1 MDAGLM
7 FAPLSADEVA
17 AAQQSTPKAG
27 TKTPIIPVP
36 ADAPPMAFKHPKLG
50 APSRSWPYCDAN
62 GELVGYVCRWDFV
75 GADGEPGKEILP
87 VTYCE
92 FGNGKRGWRSK
103 GIPAPRPLFA
113 LPEIIANPTA
123 WVLITEGEKTRDAA
137 HDLFPDMVATTPAH
151 GAKSPHLTDFSP
163 LAGRTVVIATDYDEP
178 GRTTDKGK
186 PLHPGRDFGDK
197 VCELVRAAGVASVMH
212 LAPER
217 LGDWQWRDGA
227 KVARSVPLKDGW
239 DLADAADEGWTADAL
254 TEMRK
259 DPAFLAP
266 YLDAAER
273 GEHGDED
280 DDTTPGMFRS
290 WPHGVE
296 KRVDHTDKE
305 TGAITTEWKWF
316 CSQLDIAAETRSSE
330 GEEWGRLLTV
340 RDRDGRRKQWAMP
353 MALLAGDGTAYR
365 ERLLSLGLIMAPG
378 KFARDA
384 LHEYIS
390 TARPDEKARCVGRV
404 GWHGKSF
411 ILSNQ
416 TVDPT
421 NG

>member
-1 MDAGLM
+1 MDANAM
-7 FAPLSADEVA
+7 FAPLSPNETAVA
-17 AAQQSTPKAG
+17 ERAPPK
-27 TKTPIIPVP
+27 TSKMPIIPVP
-36 ADAPPMAFKHPKLG
+36 ADAQPMAFKHPKLG
-50 APSRSWPYCDAN
+50 APSRSWPYRNASS
-62 GELVGYVCRWDFV
+62 ELVGYVCRWDFI
-75 GADGEPGKEILP
+75 GADGQPCKEILP
-87 VTYCE
+87 VSFCDL
-92 FGNGKRGWRSK
+92 GDGKRGWRSK
-103 GIPAPRPLFA
+103 GIPAPRPLYD
-113 LPEIIANPTA
+113 LPAILADSSA

-137 HDLFPDMVATTPAH
+137 RDLFPDMVATTPAH

-197 VCELVRAAGVASVMH
+197 VCELVRAAGAARVLH
-212 LAPER
+212 IAPER
-217 LGDWQWRDGA
+217 LGAWLWRDGV
-227 KVARSVPLKDGW
+227 KVARGAAPLKDGW
-239 DLADAADEGWTADAL
+239 DLADAADEGWTAEAI
-254 TEMRK
+254 TELRR
-259 DPAFLAP
+259 DPGFMPP
-266 YLDAAER
+266 YLDTAARGDHAGDDER
-273 GEHGDED
+273 PE
-280 DDTTPGMFRS
+280 GMFRS

-296 KRVDHTDKE
+296 KRGDHKDKE

-330 GEEWGRLLTV
+330 GEEWGRLLMVT
-340 RDRDGRRKQWAMP
+340 DRDGRGKQWAMP

-416 TVDPT
+416 TVDP
-421 NG
+421 NHG